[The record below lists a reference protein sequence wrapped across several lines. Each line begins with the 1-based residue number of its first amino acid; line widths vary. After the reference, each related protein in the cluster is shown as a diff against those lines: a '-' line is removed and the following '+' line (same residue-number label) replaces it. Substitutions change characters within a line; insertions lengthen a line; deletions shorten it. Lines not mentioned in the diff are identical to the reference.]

1 MIPILKI
8 RDEQGKVFNVPGIT
22 GRGVTRTYI
31 NENKELIIVYT
42 DGKEDNIGV
51 VVDENKIVENVLAN
65 FVDVS
70 EVAV

>member
-8 RDEQGKVFNVPGIT
+8 RDDQGNVINVPAIT
-22 GRGVTRTYI
+22 GRGIKRTYI

-42 DGKEDNIGV
+42 DGKEDNVGI
-51 VVDENKIVENVLAN
+51 VVDENKIVEDVLAN